1 MLQPELKF
9 RRDKIRYLMA
19 QQGIDAALIA
29 CNVNLLY
36 TYGEIVN
43 GYLFLPLHSPALLF
57 VKRPNNIVGEFV
69 FPIRKPEQMVDL
81 LKENGI
87 PVASK
92 IMLEG
97 GELPYAD
104 YMRLASLFPGSE
116 VVDGTAIIR
125 EARSVKTPLEIELF
139 RRSAALHARAYS
151 KIPDVYHPGM
161 TDRELSVEVERLM
174 RLEGCL
180 GIFRVF
186 GQSMEIF
193 MGSLLAGDNATA
205 PAPYDFALGGEGLDP
220 SIPIGANG
228 ALLQPGQSFMVDMGG
243 NFYGYMG
250 DMSRVFSIGKLP
262 EKAYAAHQT
271 CLDVQAAVIEKAKPG
286 AVCEDL
292 YNTAID
298 IVMKAGFAD
307 YFMGVGQKAKF
318 IGHGIGLEINEAP
331 VLAPR
336 MKQELEPGMVFA
348 LEPKI
353 VLPGVGPLGIENS
366 WVVTADGVEKL
377 TLCKEEIIEM

>member
-1 MLQPELKF
+1 MLQPELKL
-9 RRDKIRYLMA
+9 RRDKIRVLMA
-19 QQGIDAALIA
+19 QQEIDAALIT
-29 CNVNLLY
+29 CNVNLIY
-36 TYGEIVN
+36 TYGRVVS
-43 GYLFLPLHSPALLF
+43 GYLYLPLNAPARLF
-57 VKRPNNIVGEFV
+57 IKRPNNIEGEHIHS
-69 FPIRKPEQMVDL
+69 IRKPEQLPDL
-81 LKENGI
+81 LKECGL
-87 PVASK
+87 PLPAK
-92 IMLEG
+92 LMLEG
-97 GELPYAD
+97 DELSYTE
-104 YMRLASLFPGSE
+104 YTRLAACFLE
-116 VVDGTAIIR
+116 TTVVNGTPLIR
-125 EARSVKTPLEIELF
+125 KARSVKTNIEIEMF
-139 RRSAALHARAYS
+139 RRSGIAHTKAYEQ
-151 KIPDVYHPGM
+151 IPSVYRPGM
-161 TDRELSVEVERLM
+161 TDRQLSIEIERLM

-180 GIFRVF
+180 GIFRTF
-186 GQSMEIF
+186 GQSMAIF

-298 IVMKAGFAD
+298 IVTKAGFAD

>member
-43 GYLFLPLHSPALLF
+43 GYLYLPLHSPALLF

-69 FPIRKPEQMVDL
+69 FPIRKPEQIVDL

-104 YMRLASLFPGSE
+104 YMRLASLFPESE

-298 IVMKAGFAD
+298 IVTKAGFAD

>member
-43 GYLFLPLHSPALLF
+43 GYLYLPLHSPALLF

-69 FPIRKPEQMVDL
+69 FPIRKPEQIVDL

-104 YMRLASLFPGSE
+104 YMRLASLFPESE

-205 PAPYDFALGGEGLDP
+205 PTPYDFALGGEGLDP

-228 ALLQPGQSFMVDMGG
+228 AMLQPGQSLMVDMGG
-243 NFYGYMG
+243 NFNGYMG

-262 EKAYAAHQT
+262 ERAYAAHQT
-271 CLDVQAAVIEKAKPG
+271 CLEIQEAVTEKAKPG

-298 IVMKAGFAD
+298 MVTKAGFSD
-307 YFMGVGQKAKF
+307 YFMGAGQKAKF

-353 VLPGVGPLGIENS
+353 VLPGIGPLGIENS
-366 WVVTADGVEKL
+366 WAVTADGVEKL

>member
-43 GYLFLPLHSPALLF
+43 GYLYLPLHSPALLF

-69 FPIRKPEQMVDL
+69 FPIRKPEQIVDL

-104 YMRLASLFPGSE
+104 YMRLASLFPESE

-271 CLDVQAAVIEKAKPG
+271 CLDVQATVIEKAKPG

-298 IVMKAGFAD
+298 IVTKAGFAD
-307 YFMGVGQKAKF
+307 YFMGVAQKAKF

-377 TLCKEEIIEM
+377 TLCKEEIREM

>member
-1 MLQPELKF
+1 MLQPELKL
-9 RRDKIRYLMA
+9 RRDKIRVLMA
-19 QQGIDAALIA
+19 QQEIDAALIT
-29 CNVNLLY
+29 CNVNLIY
-36 TYGEIVN
+36 TYGRVVS
-43 GYLFLPLHSPALLF
+43 GYLYLPLNAPARLF
-57 VKRPNNIVGEFV
+57 IKRPNNIEGEHIHS
-69 FPIRKPEQMVDL
+69 IRKPEQLPDL
-81 LKENGI
+81 LKECGL
-87 PVASK
+87 PLPAK
-92 IMLEG
+92 LMLEG
-97 GELPYAD
+97 DELSYTE
-104 YMRLASLFPGSE
+104 YTRLAACFPGTT
-116 VVDGTAIIR
+116 VVNGTPLIR
-125 EARSVKTPLEIELF
+125 KARSVKTNIEIEMF
-139 RRSAALHARAYS
+139 RRSGIAHTKAYEQ
-151 KIPDVYHPGM
+151 IPSVYRPGM
-161 TDRELSVEVERLM
+161 TDRQLSIEIERLM

-180 GIFRVF
+180 GIFRTF

-271 CLDVQAAVIEKAKPG
+271 CLDVQATVIEKAKPG

-298 IVMKAGFAD
+298 IVTKAGFAD